1 MCSNSRAR
9 WLMLTISF
17 FLLGMLLA
25 DPAATAEGFEQGLT
39 LCMHTLLPAL
49 FPFFVVCGFVT
60 ANSGR
65 KSSFATALLLS
76 WLGGYAVC
84 AGLVRDLAAQQKISP
99 RRAQLLLLLG
109 CCSGPGFVIGSV
121 GGQLLGSVRVGC
133 VLYAAQLAANL
144 AATVILWPLNRLV
157 PVRLQDYTET
167 GSADTRTQA
176 LTGVIGNAV
185 NSCLYVC
192 GTVIFFRIVQ
202 TVLMR
207 TVNVPVR
214 FVPWIS
220 ASLEISSGCADFAK
234 LGGQEALRGLCICLS
249 VLGLSVFLQV
259 CSLMGTAD
267 ALWILV
273 LERALHI
280 PLMQIIVYTT
290 MRFLPGESAVFS
302 SMAPRVLVMNRMA
315 PDAAF
320 VVFLFFCAVLYK
332 VHKKNYN
339 KIVCG

>member
-1 MCSNSRAR
+1 MCSNSRVR
-9 WLMLTISF
+9 WLMLTIFF
-17 FLLGMLLA
+17 FLLGMLLSN
-25 DPAATAEGFEQGLT
+25 PAATAEGFEQGLT
-39 LCMHTLLPAL
+39 LCTHTLLPAL

-84 AGLVRDLAAQQKISP
+84 AGLVRNLADQQKILP
-99 RRAQLLLLLG
+99 YRAQLLLLLG
-109 CCSGPGFVIGSV
+109 CCSGPGFVIGSI

-144 AATVILWPLNRLV
+144 AAVVILWPLSRRV
-157 PVRLQDYTET
+157 PVQLRKQTDT
-167 GSADTRTQA
+167 GLNDARAQT
-176 LTGVIGNAV
+176 LTGAIGNAV

-202 TVLMR
+202 TVLLR
-207 TVNVPVR
+207 TVPVPEQ

-220 ASLEISSGCADFAK
+220 AGLEISSGCADFAQ
-234 LGGQEALRGLCICLS
+234 LGGQDALRGLCLCLS

-267 ALWILV
+267 FLGMLV

-280 PLMQIIVYTT
+280 PLMQVIVYTT

-302 SMAPRVLVMNRMA
+302 SMAPRILVMNRME

-320 VVFLFFCAVLYK
+320 VVFVFFCAVLYK
-332 VHKKNYN
+332 VHKKIYN
-339 KIVCG
+339 KIACG

>member
-1 MCSNSRAR
+1 MCSNSRVR
-9 WLMLTISF
+9 WLVLTISF
-17 FLLGMLLA
+17 LLLGMLLA
-25 DPAATAEGFEQGLT
+25 NPAATAEGFEQGLM
-39 LCMHTLLPAL
+39 LCTHTLLPAL

-60 ANSGR
+60 VNSSQ
-65 KSSFATALLLS
+65 KSGFVTALLLS

-84 AGLVRDLAAQQKISP
+84 AGLVRNLAAQKKLSP

-133 VLYAAQLAANL
+133 VLYGAQLAANL
-144 AATVILWPLNRLV
+144 AAVMLLWPLSRRA
-157 PVRLQDYTET
+157 PVQLREPAET
-167 GSADTRTQA
+167 GSSDTRTQA
-176 LTGVIGNAV
+176 STGMIGNAV
-185 NSCLYVC
+185 DSCLYVC

-202 TVLMR
+202 TVLLR
-207 TVNVPVR
+207 TVPVPEQ

-220 ASLEISSGCADFAK
+220 AGLEISSGCADFAQ
-234 LGGQEALRGLCICLS
+234 LGGQDALRGLCLCLS

-259 CSLMGTAD
+259 CSLVGTAD
-267 ALWILV
+267 FLGMLV

-280 PLMQIIVYTT
+280 PLMQVIVYTA
-290 MRFLPGESAVFS
+290 MRFLPGESTVFY

-320 VVFLFFCAVLYK
+320 AVFLFFCAVLYK
-332 VHKKNYN
+332 VHKKIYN
-339 KIVCG
+339 KIACG